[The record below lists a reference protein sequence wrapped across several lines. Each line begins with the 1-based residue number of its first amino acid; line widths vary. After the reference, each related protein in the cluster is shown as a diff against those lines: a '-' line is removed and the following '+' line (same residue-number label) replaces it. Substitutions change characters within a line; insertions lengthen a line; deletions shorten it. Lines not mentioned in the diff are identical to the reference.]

1 MTALTAL
8 ARARAVESD
17 TAQPVCTVR
26 HVHVSQQPLVL
37 VPLAL
42 AGEANAP
49 LAAMAGHDP
58 DAPEL
63 LIVAQ
68 PRNRDQRFAF
78 AAALGT
84 MITSYIEGFTG
95 GAEVLPARPDTA
107 GPRTRF
113 PGAPQVWLPNRSG
126 IGFARLLGRS
136 TRFRRTEGEWAV
148 DPAVPVLGRWLTYL
162 TERAELPGSCLML
175 AATEALA
182 LHWASGQSPAE
193 DLNLAALLGWID
205 PPPGLTGPEAAAAA
219 EDPLTWPPA
228 GPATDPGFDNEVLS
242 PLIAACARAAGHP
255 DARLSAEARLR
266 EALASQLTPTWG
278 LMWRAIR
285 LLRALPPGQRVTQR
299 WDRDRDSFTA
309 QVQYLRDV
317 GLPQPR
323 RDSAVTAAR
332 RLDWLER
339 VQARYAVERA
349 LDDPLVMAEY
359 RLTGQAF
366 AGTVT
371 SAQPARLDTSGPRRK
386 LRPLIT
392 VATQDPVRI
401 EPGTKLT
408 SPSRPGQTA
417 QVVSAAA
424 GVPSAGRSGPAVGS
438 AAVGGAATSFV
449 LELSGGMGRSLTPA
463 PGSVPEA
470 GERVCYMEQAESWFA
485 AGAFPSADETPW
497 THGGPP
503 PAYVPT
509 DEDATE
515 AWS

>member
-1 MTALTAL
+1 MSTLTAL
-8 ARARAVESD
+8 ARARAAD
-17 TAQPVCTVR
+17 AGRAQPVCTVR
-26 HVHVSQQPLVL
+26 HVHVSDRPLVL

-49 LAAMAGHDP
+49 LAAMVGDDP
-58 DAPEL
+58 DSPVL

-78 AAALGT
+78 AAALARVAVG
-84 MITSYIEGFTG
+84 YIGSFTLD
-95 GAEVLPARPDTA
+95 AEAVPS
-107 GPRTRF
+107 GPRDDGEPRLRF
-113 PGAPQVWLPNRSG
+113 TAAPQVWLPNRSG

-136 TRFRRTEGEWAV
+136 TRFRRIEGEWAV

-162 TERAELPGSCLML
+162 AERAEVPGSSLML

-193 DLNLAALLGWID
+193 DLSLAALLGWID
-205 PPPGLTGPEAAAAA
+205 PPDGLNGFEAAAVA
-219 EDPLTWPPA
+219 EDPLTSPPA
-228 GPATDPGFDNEVLS
+228 GPATDPGFDNEVLA
-242 PLIAACARAAGHP
+242 PLIASVDRAGEDPAALARAEGALR
-255 DARLSAEARLR
+255 AALSG
-266 EALASQLTPTWG
+266 QLKPTWR
-278 LMWRAIR
+278 LMWRAIG
-285 LLRALPPGQRVTQR
+285 LLRGLPAGGRVASR
-299 WDRDRDSFTA
+299 WERDRASFT
-309 QVQYLRDV
+309 VQAEYLRDV

-323 RDSAVTAAR
+323 LDSAVTAAR

-339 VQARYAVERA
+339 QQARYSVQRA

-359 RLTGQAF
+359 RMTGEAF
-366 AGTVT
+366 AGVVTV
-371 SAQPARLDTSGPRRK
+371 ANPGRLDSSGRRRK

-392 VATQDPVRI
+392 VATRDPVRV

-417 QVVSAAA
+417 QVISVTAVS
-424 GVPSAGRSGPAVGS
+424 PATEVD
-438 AAVGGAATSFV
+438 

-470 GERVCYMEQAESWFA
+470 GERICYMEQAESWFGAGVFPA
-485 AGAFPSADETPW
+485 AEETPW

-503 PAYVPT
+503 PQYVPA